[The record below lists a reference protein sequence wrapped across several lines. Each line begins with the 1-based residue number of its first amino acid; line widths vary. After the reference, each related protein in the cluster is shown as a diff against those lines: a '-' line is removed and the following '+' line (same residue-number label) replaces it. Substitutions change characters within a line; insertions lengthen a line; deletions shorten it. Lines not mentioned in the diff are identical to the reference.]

1 MRALEK
7 VKLFLYGMLFFD
19 LEMGVRKAM
28 NSYNKSIM
36 VALYAD
42 LLGVPILTNYYS
54 FRLLPYLLRDLEEW
68 KREISKEFDI
78 LEEVADIH

>member
-1 MRALEK
+1 VRALEK

>member
-1 MRALEK
+1 VRALEK

-68 KREISKEFDI
+68 KRKISKEFDI